1 MIFCQWAEQQPIE
14 GGSSCPRHLHLTG
27 ASVSDFDDDDDDAF
41 GDDDDKDRHHL
52 ATFIIA
58 FWFLRT
64 LARNRIESIPAG
76 TLKKLRFVICHDNSY
91 DKDAKIENMK
101 R

>member
-1 MIFCQWAEQQPIE
+1 MF
-14 GGSSCPRHLHLTG
+14 LTN
-27 ASVSDFDDDDDDAF
+27 SVDDDDDNDDDDDDDDDALSDDDD
-41 GDDDDKDRHHL
+41 DDDDKDHHHL

-58 FWFLRT
+58 IWILST

-76 TLKKLRFVICHDNSY
+76 TLKKLRFVICHDDSY